1 MINKA
6 INFFAANP
14 RADIEIVR
22 GIKASGG
29 RLTMPQEELESMSPI
44 FRPRISNELVPHSTY
59 DAAARV
65 ESTVSPPNPHGR
77 WYRHQKNHV
86 WSSSSLWSCRGL
98 ICSKRPL
105 SALLLIVWGCDH
117 GGPLSDC

>member
-65 ESTVSPPNPHGR
+65 ESPVSLPPIPMADGIATR
-77 WYRHQKNHV
+77 RIMCGV
-86 WSSSSLWSCRGL
+86 VVVFGVV
-98 ICSKRPL
+98 
-105 SALLLIVWGCDH
+105 AV
-117 GGPLSDC
+117 